1 MRSPGESGM
10 IGNVSAF
17 EQRGGVTSLRVVG
30 VAVDAKDPKRPAA
43 RVVVAEDVGAQAMIV
58 EVLDFSG
65 DDVDLP
71 TQLHYAAE
79 ALRSH
84 LKGVEPALVLVRRA
98 DRAPQARQTDGTKNR
113 LLMEGALTSAAKS
126 VVPNTR
132 LGTGKETGEWFGS
145 SKKDVDDAAA
155 ALLTSGGHHKRYGEA
170 TSAAL
175 AALAIGP

>member
-1 MRSPGESGM
+1 M
-10 IGNVSAF
+10 
-17 EQRGGVTSLRVVG
+17 RVVG
-30 VAVDAKDPKRPAA
+30 VAVDAGKPKRPAA
-43 RVVVAEDVGAQAMIV
+43 RIVVTDNASGVATIE

-84 LKGVEPALVLVRRA
+84 LKGVGADRVVVRRA
-98 DRAPQARQTDGTKNR
+98 DRAAVASQTDGPKNR

-126 VVPNTR
+126 VVPDTR
-132 LGTGKETGEWFGS
+132 LGTGSDTGKWFGS
-145 SKKDVDDAAA
+145 SKATVDAAA
-155 ALLTSGGHHKRYGEA
+155 EALLESSGQHKRYLEA

-175 AALAIGP
+175 AGLALPP